1 MSWELQQAYKRFNV
15 EFNNY
20 LVNKLPINIIITEKN
35 IKLRLINSEIIID
48 IILHNTYPFT
58 RPDVYINKNNY
69 LLWLKKISN
78 DNRKF
83 LIKYNKNCP
92 CCSTILNDWLSFY
105 TIEDI
110 INEIKMNVYLYSI
123 NCSLNAVEYYI
134 LNNIN
139 KNINTTDI
147 IQYIEKYL

>member
-1 MSWELQQAYKRFNV
+1 MSWELQEAYKRFNI

-20 LVNKLPINIIITEKN
+20 LINQLPINIMITEKN
-35 IKLRLINSEIIID
+35 IKLRLKNSEIIID
-48 IILHNTYPFT
+48 IILYNTYPFT
-58 RPDVYINKNNY
+58 RPDVYVNNDNY

-78 DNRKF
+78 DNKKF
-83 LIKYNKNCP
+83 IIKYNKNCP
-92 CCSTILNDWLSFY
+92 CCSTILNEWLSFY

-110 INEIKMNVYLYSI
+110 INEININIYLHSI
-123 NCSLNAVEYYI
+123 NYSLKIVEYYI

-139 KNINTTDI
+139 KNINTIDI